1 MGVKLNESANFL
13 VWCRVAGGVEN
24 SAFETEIKEAI
35 REEAVFISVIDLI
48 IRN

>member
-24 SAFETEIKEAI
+24 SSFEKEMKETI
-35 REEAVFISVIDLI
+35 REEAVFISLIDLI
-48 IRN
+48 IRK